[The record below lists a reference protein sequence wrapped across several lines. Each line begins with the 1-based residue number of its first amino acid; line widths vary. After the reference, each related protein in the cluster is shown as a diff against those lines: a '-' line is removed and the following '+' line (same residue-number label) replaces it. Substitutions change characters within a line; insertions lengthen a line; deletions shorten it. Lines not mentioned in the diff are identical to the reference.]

1 MPGHQASSALRRS
14 RTRLVAAVV
23 GVALAATAC
32 TGSSTSDLDAAQ
44 ARVQSAQQAV
54 TDAKSGLKAAGT
66 TFCDGAKDYI
76 LAVDRY
82 GKLFSDT
89 TATVGDVTTLG
100 ADLSQPRTD
109 VSAAAEAVMGAH
121 DTLNQANQELADA
134 EEALA
139 IAQASASGTPSATPS
154 PTPAPRSSSPEV
166 PTATID
172 RVKQAETELETAAQ
186 GITDQTALSEATETY
201 TSAAFAL
208 EVAWINLF
216 ADAGCLTD
224 EQSQQ
229 ANSAVRDYTTAL
241 QQRLKDAGYY
251 QGRIDGVYGPE
262 TVTAVEALQTDA
274 GLPVTGLVDRATSAA
289 LDEAVGKKNQSASE
303 RDAIEAT
310 AVQTTLK
317 LAGYWP
323 GAIDGQWTP
332 ELTTAV
338 EKFQKDLGV
347 EQTGT
352 FDAATLGAI
361 EELLSAP
368 ALPPTSPSITSS
380 ATP

>member
-1 MPGHQASSALRRS
+1 M
-14 RTRLVAAVV
+14 
-23 GVALAATAC
+23 
-32 TGSSTSDLDAAQ
+32 
-44 ARVQSAQQAV
+44 
-54 TDAKSGLKAAGT
+54 
-66 TFCDGAKDYI
+66 
-76 LAVDRY
+76 
-82 GKLFSDT
+82 
-89 TATVGDVTTLG
+89 
-100 ADLSQPRTD
+100 
-109 VSAAAEAVMGAH
+109 
-121 DTLNQANQELADA
+121 
-134 EEALA
+134 
-139 IAQASASGTPSATPS
+139 
-154 PTPAPRSSSPEV
+154 
-166 PTATID
+166 
-172 RVKQAETELETAAQ
+172 KQAETELETAGQ

-216 ADAGCLTD
+216 ADAGCLSD

-251 QGRIDGVYGPE
+251 RGRIDGVYGPE

-289 LDEAVGKKNQSASE
+289 LDEAVGAKNQNASQQ
-303 RDAIEAT
+303 DAIEAT

-338 EKFQKDLGV
+338 EGSRR
-347 EQTGT
+347 
-352 FDAATLGAI
+352 I
-361 EELLSAP
+361 SA
-368 ALPPTSPSITSS
+368 SS
-380 ATP
+380 RPGRSTRRRSARSRRS

>member
-1 MPGHQASSALRRS
+1 M
-14 RTRLVAAVV
+14 VV

-32 TGSSTSDLDAAQ
+32 NGSSTSDLDAAK
-44 ARVQSAQQAV
+44 ARVQSAEQAV
-54 TDAKSGLKAAGT
+54 TDAQSGLKDAGT
-66 TFCDGAKDYI
+66 TFCAEAKDYI

-100 ADLSQPRTD
+100 ADLSQPRTE
-109 VSAAAEAVMGAH
+109 VSAAAQTVVDAH
-121 DTLNQANQELADA
+121 DTLNQAKQELADA

-154 PTPAPRSSSPEV
+154 PTPPPRSSAPEV

-172 RVKQAETELETAAQ
+172 RVKQAEAELEAAAQ
-186 GITDQTALSEATETY
+186 GITEETPLSQAAETY

-224 EQSQQ
+224 EQAQQ

-251 QGRIDGVYGPE
+251 QGRTDGVYGPE
-262 TVTAVEALQTDA
+262 TVAAVEALQTDA

-289 LDEAVGKKNQSASE
+289 LDEAVGKKNQSASDQ
-303 RDAIEAT
+303 DAIEAT

-338 EKFQKDLGV
+338 EAFQKDLGV
-347 EQTGT
+347 KQTGT

-361 EELLSAP
+361 EEQLSAP
-368 ALPPTSPSITSS
+368 AVPPTAPSTSAS

>member
-1 MPGHQASSALRRS
+1 M
-14 RTRLVAAVV
+14 VV

-32 TGSSTSDLDAAQ
+32 TGSSTSDLDAAT
-44 ARVQSAQQAV
+44 ARVQTAEQAV
-54 TDAKSGLKAAGT
+54 TDAQSGLKDAGT
-66 TFCDGAKDYI
+66 AFCVVAKDYI

-109 VSAAAEAVMGAH
+109 ASAAAETVMGAH
-121 DTLNQANQELADA
+121 DTLNQAKQELADA

-172 RVKQAETELETAAQ
+172 RVKQAEADLETAAQ

-224 EQSQQ
+224 EQAQQ
-229 ANSAVRDYTTAL
+229 ANSAIRDYTTAL
-241 QQRLKDAGYY
+241 QQRLDDAGYY

-262 TVTAVEALQTDA
+262 TVVAVEALQTDA

-289 LDEAVGKKNQSASE
+289 LDEAVGKKNQNASE
-303 RDAIEAT
+303 QDAIEAT

-347 EQTGT
+347 ESDG
-352 FDAATLGAI
+352 DVRRGHARRDRGEA
-361 EELLSAP
+361 ERSR
-368 ALPPTSPSITSS
+368 S
-380 ATP
+380 ATDLAVHLVVATP